1 MLMNKDIE
9 SVLVD
14 EKQLDE
20 ITTRLAAEIDRDYQD
35 TGRPLVMVCILKG
48 SVMFYTDLI
57 KKIRR
62 PVEME
67 FMARAPLAPVVSICT
82 WISNA
87 TTMNVL
93 TSSSWRISLTAAGR

>member
-48 SVMFYTDLI
+48 SVMFYKD
-57 KKIRR
+57 
-62 PVEME
+62 P
-67 FMARAPLAPVVSICT
+67 P
-82 WISNA
+82 
-87 TTMNVL
+87 
-93 TSSSWRISLTAAGR
+93 AGRDGIYEGLFLRRGHR